1 MNSGW
6 AIGGKSFLFLLVN
19 FYLLG
24 LDFVATKVFRMFS
37 PTFSVTEILENLIL
51 FTQIMQLVIIMLF

>member
-1 MNSGW
+1 MNSGS

>member
-1 MNSGW
+1 MNSVS

-37 PTFSVTEILENLIL
+37 PTLSVTEILENLIL